1 MVDYNA
7 LVLHGLYTYIII
19 QLYKISIERRGKMRN
34 IFKMLLLASVL
45 LSTFVFADFGSALKK
60 QTFLKPEEAFK
71 VSAVKKDSMIEAT
84 ITLGKEIY
92 IYDDSLH
99 IKVTKPQSFEV
110 KEIQKPE
117 PHDLHGDLVH
127 EGVVLVKIPTDVI
140 ESKVSGSYTIS
151 VEFEGCNARGICYLP
166 EKKTFEFKS
175 SGTVVTSPVSTEKES
190 QPSVTKV
197 EEKGVF
203 DKISSLSKEGNT
215 AKIADVLGSES
226 SLFII
231 LLFFVFGL
239 LLALTPCVFPMIPI
253 LSSIIVSQSGDG
265 KPSVGKAF
273 FTSLIYVVSMALTYT
288 VVGVVAGLLGADIQ
302 AAMQNP
308 WVLTVF
314 AAMFVALAFS
324 LFGYYEIGL
333 PASWQSKIS
342 TASDE
347 AGQKGGIAGTA
358 IMGLLSALIVGP
370 CVAPPLGGAV
380 LFISH
385 TGDALLGGIALFVM
399 SMGMGVPLLLVG
411 IGAGKFMPRPGGWM
425 TRVSQVFGVMMLGL
439 AIFML
444 ARILPDSLT
453 LILWALLF
461 MGSALFMGVFDSSSE
476 SKGMMK
482 LAQLL
487 AMVFMLYGASLFVG
501 ALSGATSI
509 LHPFAKFTSGGKGVA
524 TVEVDKS
531 KHLGYSVERLME
543 EVKASDKPV
552 VVDFGKDSC
561 TACTELEV
569 ITFPHPK
576 VQEQLKNFTFIK
588 IDLTANSDEDK
599 ALLKKYE
606 LFGTPNIIFFGK
618 DNKYIQEKGLTGF
631 IPPEDFAKHLEGIK

>member
-1 MVDYNA
+1 
-7 LVLHGLYTYIII
+7 
-19 QLYKISIERRGKMRN
+19 
-34 IFKMLLLASVL
+34 MLLLASLL

-71 VSAVKKDSMIEAT
+71 VSTVKKDAMIEAT

-127 EGVVLVKIPTDVI
+127 EGEVLVKIPTDVI
-140 ESKVSGSYTIS
+140 ESKVSGPYTIS

-175 SGTVVTSPVSTEKES
+175 SSTVATPAVATQKKS
-190 QPSVTKV
+190 QPPVIKV

-226 SLFII
+226 SFFII

-253 LSSIIVSQSGDG
+253 LSSIIVSQSGEG

-273 FTSLIYVVSMALTYT
+273 FTSLVYVVSMALTYT

-385 TGDALLGGIALFVM
+385 TGDALLGGVALFVM

-439 AIFML
+439 AVFML

-461 MGSALFMGVFDSSSE
+461 MGSALYMGVFDNSSE

-501 ALSGATSI
+501 ALSGATSM
-509 LHPFAKFTSGGKGVA
+509 LHPFAKFTAGNKGVA
-524 TVEVDKS
+524 IVEVDQKS
-531 KHLGYSVERLME
+531 HLGYSVERLMH

-569 ITFPHPK
+569 ITFPDPR

-631 IPPEDFAKHLEGIK
+631 IPPEEFAKHLESIEK

>member
-1 MVDYNA
+1 
-7 LVLHGLYTYIII
+7 
-19 QLYKISIERRGKMRN
+19 MRN
-34 IFKMLLLASVL
+34 IFKMLLLASLL
-45 LSTFVFADFGSALKK
+45 LSTFLFAGFESALKK
-60 QTFLKPEEAFK
+60 QKFLSPDEAFQ
-71 VSAVKKDSMIEAT
+71 VTAVKKDDAIETKLIIADS
-84 ITLGKEIY
+84 IHVYE
-92 IYDDSLH
+92 DSLKYE
-99 IKVTKPQSFEV
+99 ITAPKSVNLKVTKPQSHDFDGDKVYEKEVSVSIPVSMIESEV
-110 KEIQKPE
+110 K
-117 PHDLHGDLVH
+117 GD
-127 EGVVLVKIPTDVI
+127 
-140 ESKVSGSYTIS
+140 YTLAIK
-151 VEFEGCNARGICYLP
+151 FEACSDKGICYQP
-166 EKKTFEFKS
+166 ITKTFTF
-175 SGTVVTSPVSTEKES
+175 
-190 QPSVTKV
+190 
-197 EEKGVF
+197 KGVDAGIF
-203 DKISSLSKEGNT
+203 DKISSLTKEGNT

-226 SLFII
+226 SFFII
-231 LLFFVFGL
+231 LLFFIFGL
-239 LLALTPCVFPMIPI
+239 LLALTPCIFPMIPI
-253 LSSIIVSQSGDG
+253 LSSIIVSQSGEA
-265 KPSVGKAF
+265 KPSVAKAF
-273 FTSLIYVVSMALTYT
+273 FTSLVYVVSMALTYT

-302 AAMQNP
+302 TAMQNP
-308 WVLTVF
+308 WVLTLF

-342 TASDE
+342 KASDD
-347 AGQKGGIAGTA
+347 AQSKGILGTA

-385 TGDALLGGIALFVM
+385 TGDALLGGVALFVM

-439 AIFML
+439 AVFML

-461 MGSALFMGVFDSSSE
+461 MGSALYMGVFDNSSE

-482 LAQLL
+482 LAKLL

-501 ALSGATSI
+501 ALSGATSM

-524 TVEVDKS
+524 TVEIDKS
-531 KHLGYSVERLME
+531 THLGYSVERLMK
-543 EVKASDKPV
+543 EVAASDKPV

-561 TACTELEV
+561 TACTELEL
-569 ITFPHPK
+569 ITFPHPLVK
-576 VQEQLKNFTFIK
+576 EKMKRFTFIK

-618 DNKYIQEKGLTGF
+618 DNKYIQEKSLTGF
-631 IPPEDFAKHLEGIK
+631 VPPEDFAKHLESIVK